1 LILNIPHSSLDIPPD
16 IRRQFLLSDEELTNE
31 IIRMTDSYTDELFN
45 CQSAS
50 SIIFPV
56 SRLVTDPERLAA
68 SYLLTLNL

>member
-1 LILNIPHSSLDIPPD
+1 LILHIPHSSKIIPADVRP
-16 IRRQFLLSDEELTNE
+16 QFLHSDEELTNE

-50 SIIFPV
+50 SIVFSV